1 MYKKVLFA
9 CFAALLISLCSFSQ
23 NPQIPLDPQIRYG
36 QLENG
41 LTYYIRHNEQPKK
54 CAEFHIAQNV
64 GAVLE
69 EDDQNGLAHFL
80 EHMAFNGTKHF
91 PGKNIINYFESI
103 GVAFGK
109 DINAYTSIDETVYR
123 LSNVPTTRDGII
135 DSALLVLHDWSCE
148 ISLLDA
154 EIDAERG
161 VIREEWRTGAN
172 ANRRMWKQS
181 NALKYP
187 NTQYAKRDIIGDTAV
202 INNFDYDAL
211 RRYYKKW
218 YGPDLQAIVV
228 VGDIDVDS
236 IESKIKNL
244 WKDVPAR
251 KNRGERPLYGYGEN
265 DTPIVAIVTDDE
277 AQYTRIQ
284 FEYKH
289 PTDSKEVMWTEQGY
303 KTFLMRDLIVSAIS
317 NRFDELSSKSASSF
331 AAAAAVYSAKD
342 SKLDDQFVLIAIS
355 KNGKEKA
362 CSHDLIVETE
372 RLKQMGLTADELK
385 RAKAELMSGYETMYK
400 DRDNRTNLSLTQEY
414 IRNFTKDETVPGI
427 EKEYEFAKR
436 MLPEI
441 SLSEVNEV
449 LNRLIT
455 DDNEN
460 MIVAIMASTKVDL
473 PTETEILQDLQS
485 VKEMQFN
492 ATKEEKLPKKLV
504 SKTPKS
510 GKIKEEEIDTSING
524 IDVTRWWMGNA
535 AYIYFVPTKLKNDEI
550 LFFARSDGGLSHMK
564 TREDLLAASAMI
576 DIVEQSGVGDY
587 SATQLSKMLAGKKVS
602 LSFSIDDESESIS
615 GYSSVKDLETLLQLN
630 YLYFTTQPRKD
641 DDAYKSLI
649 DSYKTILANRDEN
662 PKNSFNDSVVE
673 TLYGH
678 NERVVLFNQDFVENI
693 NHDKALQIFHE
704 RFSGPQDY
712 RFYFVGNI
720 NPNDKKTRNLIC
732 KWIGAIE
739 DDWRHESYTKF
750 FGAKNIVR
758 DTVKNYFT
766 HPMKTRTASNYIV
779 CSGNVDYSLQN
790 KVLLSVLKD
799 VLSTRYLESIRERE
813 GGSYGVQVNTTLSH
827 HPDTTALVVIQYD
840 TDPEKQEKLQS
851 IIHEEIRKIITEG
864 PLEKDVQ
871 KAKEI
876 LLKSYEDGLGKNNF
890 LLSLLVSK
898 REYNLDYS
906 QYKDIVDSVTTKSI
920 QQFLASIVGQG
931 NLVEVVML
939 PE

>member
-1 MYKKVLFA
+1 MKKIICVFISICGCFVSVLA
-9 CFAALLISLCSFSQ
+9 Q
-23 NPQIPLDPQIRYG
+23 NKQIPLDPQIRYG

-69 EDDQNGLAHFL
+69 ENDQNGLAHFL

-91 PGKNIINYFESI
+91 PSKGIISYFESI

-123 LSNVPTTRDGII
+123 LSNVPTIREGII
-135 DSALLVLHDWSCE
+135 DSALLVLYDWSCA
-148 ISLLDA
+148 ISLFDD

-161 VIREEWRTGAN
+161 VIREEWRTGAT

-202 INNFDYDAL
+202 INNFEYDAL

-228 VGDIDVDS
+228 VGDINVDS
-236 IESKIKNL
+236 IEAKIKNL

-251 KNRGERPLYGYGEN
+251 ENRGERPLYGYGEN
-265 DTPIVAIVTDDE
+265 KSPIVAIVTDDE
-277 AQYTRIQ
+277 APFTCMQL
-284 FEYKH
+284 EYKH
-289 PTDSKEVMWTEQGY
+289 PTISKDYMWTEQGY
-303 KTFLMRDLIVSAIS
+303 KTLLIRNLIISAAN
-317 NRFDELSSKSASSF
+317 NRFDEISMKSSSSF
-331 AAAAAVYSAKD
+331 AAAVVDYSEKD
-342 SKLDDQFVLIAIS
+342 SKLDDEFVLIAIS
-355 KNGKEKA
+355 KNGKEKD
-362 CSHDLIVETE
+362 CLHELVVETE
-372 RLKQMGLTADELK
+372 RLKQLGITADELK
-385 RAKAELMSGYETMYK
+385 RAKSELMSSYETMYK
-400 DRDNRTNLSLTQEY
+400 DKDNNKNLSLTQEY
-414 IRNFTKDETVPGI
+414 IRNFTKDEIVPGI
-427 EKEYEFAKR
+427 EKEYELAKQL
-436 MLPEI
+436 LPNI
-441 SLSEVNEV
+441 T
-449 LNRLIT
+449 LNDINSTLKQLIT
-455 DDNEN
+455 DDNKN
-460 MIVAIMASTKVDL
+460 LIVAISASTKSEL
-473 PTETEILQDLQS
+473 PTESGIQQELKS
-485 VKEMQFN
+485 VKEMQFK

-504 SKTPKS
+504 SKAPKL
-510 GKIKEEEIDTSING
+510 GKIKEEKIDTSING

-535 AYIYFVPTKLKNDEI
+535 AYIYFIPTKLKNDEI
-550 LFFARSDGGLSHMK
+550 LFFARSGGGLSHMK
-564 TREDLLAASAMI
+564 ERDDLLSASAMI
-576 DIVEQSGVGDY
+576 DIVGQSGVGDY
-587 SATQLSKMLAGKKVS
+587 SATQLSKMLAGKNVS
-602 LSFSIDDESESIS
+602 LSFDIDDDSESIS
-615 GYSSVKDLETLLQLN
+615 GYSSVNDLETLLQLN
-630 YLYFTTQPRKD
+630 YLYFTSKPRKD
-641 DDAYKSLI
+641 EDAYKSLI
-649 DSYKTILANRDEN
+649 DSYKTVLANRDEN
-662 PKNSFNDSVVE
+662 PKNSFNDSIVE
-673 TLYGH
+673 TLYNH

-720 NPNDKKTRNLIC
+720 NPNDKKTREIIC

-766 HPMKTRTASNYIV
+766 HPMKTRTASNYIAY
-779 CSGNVDYSLQN
+779 SGNVAYSVQN
-790 KVLLSVLKD
+790 KVMLSILED
-799 VLSTRYLESIRERE
+799 VLFTRYLESIRERE
-813 GGSYGVQVNTTLSH
+813 GGSYGVHVNTSLLR
-827 HPDTTALVVIQYD
+827 HPDTTALIVIQYD
-840 TDPEKQEKLQS
+840 TDPKKQEKLQS
-851 IIHEEIRKIITEG
+851 IIHEEIQKIITEG
-864 PLEKDVQ
+864 PLEKDIQ

-906 QYKDIVDSVTTKSI
+906 QYKDIVDAITTSCI
-920 QQFLASIVGQG
+920 QQFLKSIVEQG
-931 NLVEVVML
+931 NLVEVVMM